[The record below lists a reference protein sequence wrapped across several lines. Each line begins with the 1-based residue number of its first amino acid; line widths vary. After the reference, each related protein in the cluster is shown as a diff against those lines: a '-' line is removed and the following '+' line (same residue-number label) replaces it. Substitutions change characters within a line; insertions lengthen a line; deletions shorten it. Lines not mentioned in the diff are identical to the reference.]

1 MKFNKIIILFVAITT
16 LVLISLFENVYAEET
31 IKVEIK
37 YTNGDRADFNGIKL
51 LVYQDFD
58 KSVFLEKSLENNP
71 DVITV
76 PENHRYKIKVYAN
89 GMYADV
95 VYVQVNDKSEEITI
109 NIPLSGGLKFNIF
122 YKDGQIPIEGARI
135 VIKSNDNTEWRQ
147 GITNKQGETL
157 RYWIQSTI
165 NPDDHYI
172 ADVYL
177 GELFLKSQ
185 YPIKLQP
192 GIATD
197 EKIIINIPEIVE
209 DLITVNAYKDAVT
222 KISSS
227 DEKITVTLTNLYSE
241 KSISSDVNSRGQAQF
256 SNLKSGT
263 YVVKF
268 SPNSENL
275 WPESNIEIIGSLNTF
290 NIFKTQNKESSQ
302 DIELIPV
309 ESCNCVAFRFDDVQE
324 YWLNDVQIQ
333 VMNTF
338 VEKKIP
344 LTVGII
350 GDSFGNDL
358 KLLDFIKEQKNKKNF
373 EIASHGVGN
382 TPFTEFSKEE
392 QDDKLKQSV
401 QGIENILN
409 VTPKIFIPPQNRFNE
424 DTKQVLIDNGFTHI
438 SSSLLHGDSPPF
450 PLKDEKLYRFP
461 EISTTGL
468 FDLKKNVFVGIS
480 HEETLS
486 HTLDGLEKYG
496 FAVIVSHP
504 QEFST
509 IINGTYTNQVNTLQI
524 DELKK
529 LIEKIQQ
536 KGIDIVSISQ
546 IGIDFQTDLLP
557 KWIKNNAGWWADGSI
572 DDETFV
578 QGIEYLIQENI
589 IAVSEKSQTGS
600 NEQNVPDWIKNNA
613 GWWADGSI
621 DDETF
626 VQGIEYL
633 VKTGIIT
640 Y

>member
-1 MKFNKIIILFVAITT
+1 M
-16 LVLISLFENVYAEET
+16 
-31 IKVEIK
+31 
-37 YTNGDRADFNGIKL
+37 
-51 LVYQDFD
+51 
-58 KSVFLEKSLENNP
+58 
-71 DVITV
+71 
-76 PENHRYKIKVYAN
+76 
-89 GMYADV
+89 
-95 VYVQVNDKSEEITI
+95 
-109 NIPLSGGLKFNIF
+109 
-122 YKDGQIPIEGARI
+122 
-135 VIKSNDNTEWRQ
+135 
-147 GITNKQGETL
+147 
-157 RYWIQSTI
+157 
-165 NPDDHYI
+165 
-172 ADVYL
+172 
-177 GELFLKSQ
+177 FLKSQ

-192 GIATD
+192 GLSKD
-197 EKIIINIPEIVE
+197 EKIIINIPEVVE
-209 DLITVNAYKDAVT
+209 ELITINAYKDATT

-227 DEKITVTLTNLYSE
+227 DEKVTVTLTNLYSE
-241 KSISSDVNSRGQAQF
+241 KSISSDVNYRGQAQF

-263 YVVKF
+263 YVVKIT
-268 SPNSENL
+268 PNPEDL

-290 NIFKTQNKESSQ
+290 NIFKTQNEEPSQ
-302 DIELIPV
+302 DTELIPV
-309 ESCNCVAFRFDDVQE
+309 ESCNCVAFRFDDVQD
-324 YWLNDVQIQ
+324 YWLNDVQVQ
-333 VMNTF
+333 FMNTF
-338 VEKKIP
+338 VEKEIP

-358 KLLDFIKEQKNKKNF
+358 KLLDFVKEQKNKKNF
-373 EIASHGVGN
+373 EIASHGIGN
-382 TPFTEFSKEE
+382 TPFTEFLKEE

-401 QGIENILN
+401 QEIENSLN
-409 VTPKIFIPPQNRFNE
+409 VTPKTFIPPQNRFNE

-461 EISTTGL
+461 EISTTGT
-468 FDLKKNVFVGIS
+468 FDPENNIFVGIS

-509 IINGTYTNQVNTLQI
+509 IINGTYTNQANSLQI

-546 IGIDFQTDLLP
+546 IGIDFQTELLP

>member
-1 MKFNKIIILFVAITT
+1 MLFVAITT
-16 LVLISLFENVYAEET
+16 LALISSFENVYAEET
-31 IKVEIK
+31 IQVEIK
-37 YTNGDRADFNGIKL
+37 YTNGDRADFNGMKL

-58 KSVFLEKSLENNP
+58 KSIFLEKTLENNP

-95 VYVQVNDKSEEITI
+95 GYVQVNNKSEEITI
-109 NIPLSGGLKFNIF
+109 NIPLSGGVKFDVY
-122 YKDGQIPIEGARI
+122 YKDGQTPIQGVRI
-135 VIKSNDNTEWRQ
+135 VVKSNDNTEWKQ
-147 GITNKQGETL
+147 GITNKQGETP

-192 GIATD
+192 GLSKD

-227 DEKITVTLTNLYSE
+227 DEKVTVTLTNLYDE
-241 KSISSDVNSRGQAQF
+241 KSISSDVNYRGQAQF

-263 YVVKF
+263 YVVKIT
-268 SPNSENL
+268 PNPEDL

-290 NIFKTQNKESSQ
+290 NIFKTQNEEPSQ

-309 ESCNCVAFRFDDVQE
+309 ESCNCVAFRFDDVQD
-324 YWLNDVQIQ
+324 YWLNDVQVQ
-333 VMNTF
+333 FMNTF
-338 VEKKIP
+338 VEKEIP

-350 GDSFGNDL
+350 ADAFGNDL
-358 KLLDFIKEQKNKKNF
+358 KMLDFVKEQKNKENF
-373 EIASHGVGN
+373 EIASHGIGN

-401 QGIENILN
+401 QRIEDSLN
-409 VTPKIFIPPQNRFNE
+409 VTPKTFIPPQNRFNE
-424 DTKQVLIDNGFTHI
+424 DTKQVLLDNGFTHI

-461 EISTTGL
+461 EISTTGT
-468 FDLKKNVFVGIS
+468 FDPENNIFVGIS

-486 HTLDGLEKYG
+486 HALDGLEKYG

-509 IINGTYTNQVNTLQI
+509 IINGTYTNQANSLQI

-536 KGIDIVSISQ
+536 EGINIVSISQ